1 MKISQLLPQLGLGE
15 RFGKKPKA
23 RQSPM
28 ARERKQY
35 EADMKEQLVELKKK
49 GLSIPVFTL

>member
-1 MKISQLLPQLGLGE
+1 
-15 RFGKKPKA
+15 
-23 RQSPM
+23 M